1 MNAVRGEP
9 RPGVAW
15 VRGQP
20 GARCRRCT
28 ATVVIATVIGA
39 VVPWSTAVRADPA
52 PAPAQVAACA
62 AGATDC
68 PIELHMRRGATTVT
82 VSGRFAA
89 DQAECSY
96 RFAARAQQ
104 QLRIRVS
111 GESVKTSAGI
121 ALFGPEG
128 DETLVDADAPFRL
141 ERSGRYRLR
150 LARNTMSE
158 QALAPF
164 ALTVEI
170 R

>member
-1 MNAVRGEP
+1 
-9 RPGVAW
+9 
-15 VRGQP
+15 
-20 GARCRRCT
+20 
-28 ATVVIATVIGA
+28 
-39 VVPWSTAVRADPA
+39 
-52 PAPAQVAACA
+52 
-62 AGATDC
+62 
-68 PIELHMRRGATTVT
+68 MRRGATTVT
-82 VSGRFAA
+82 VTGRFAA
-89 DQAECSY
+89 GQAECIY
-96 RFAARAQQ
+96 IFAARDQQ

-121 ALFGPEG
+121 ALIGPDG
-128 DETLVDADAPFRL
+128 DETLVDADAPLRL